1 MATVTQGYT
10 WTSGETVTPTKL
22 NTTAAPT
29 VVVADNEV
37 TTAKIADANVTTAK
51 IADANVTDAKLAATL
66 NLSSKTVTLPDANI
80 TPAKLAQPYTL
91 RTAQA
96 STSGTFIDFT
106 AIPSWVKRITVML
119 DAVSFAGTAHMLI
132 QIGSASFKTSEYASW
147 STFLQGTTTTAGA
160 TSSSAGFVVYMS
172 AAANIVTGTFVLN
185 LVGYDTWLG
194 QGKGVYSNNGSQMFA
209 AGKVALSGALDRVRI
224 TRSDAS
230 DTFDAGAISISYE
243 G

>member
-1 MATVTQGYT
+1 MATVTASYN
-10 WTSGETVTPTKL
+10 WVSGETVTPAKL

-37 TTAKIADANVTTAK
+37 TTAKILDANVTTAK
-51 IADANVTDAKLAATL
+51 IADGNVTA
-66 NLSSKTVTLPDANI
+66 
-80 TPAKLAQPYTL
+80 AKLAQPYTL
-91 RTAQA
+91 LAAQA

-132 QIGSASFKTSEYASW
+132 QIGSGSLTTSGYASW

-160 TSSSAGFVVYMS
+160 ISSSAGFVVYMN

-185 LVGYDTWLG
+185 LVGYNTWLG
-194 QGKGVYSNNGSQMFA
+194 QGIGVYSNNGAQMFA